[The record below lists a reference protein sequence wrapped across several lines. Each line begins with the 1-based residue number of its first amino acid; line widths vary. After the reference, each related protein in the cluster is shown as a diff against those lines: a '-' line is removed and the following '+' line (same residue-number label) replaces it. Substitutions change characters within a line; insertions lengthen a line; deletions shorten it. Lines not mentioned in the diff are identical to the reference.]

1 MHETIPGPS
10 YSGSVVLDL
19 GPGQGALVL
28 HTPPELDGEEIEI
41 SPCGPDPAGP
51 HGHRTHSQ
59 VRRRDVASGSVYAA
73 VYPGLAEGEY
83 VLWRDPDTTAMSVT
97 IAGGTVTTAT
107 WPD

>member
-1 MHETIPGPS
+1 M
-10 YSGSVVLDL
+10 
-19 GPGQGALVL
+19 

-41 SPCGPDPAGP
+41 SPCGPAGP

-59 VRRRDVASGSVYAA
+59 VRRRDVAAGSLYAA

-83 VLWRDPDTTAMSVT
+83 VLWRDADTPAISVR

-107 WPD
+107 WPG